1 MLFDNFFNLFFI
13 DNFMDWYLIGYCSYL
28 CVILFGSS
36 TGKNTYYFTATKR
49 CDILISI
56 DGRKV
61 NLWLDAKRV
70 SKAWYKKCQNNT
82 AHELI
87 NTGTL
92 AHKCNASIHH
102 DFSYRT
108 SYQFIYRKHR
118 WIVPCKGYCRLHVV
132 NSLF

>member
-1 MLFDNFFNLFFI
+1 
-13 DNFMDWYLIGYCSYL
+13 MDWYLIDWLLLLSQ

-36 TGKNTYYFTATKR
+36 PGKNTYYFTATKR

-108 SYQFIYRKHR
+108 SYQFIENTGELYLVK
-118 WIVPCKGYCRLHVV
+118 VTVGYTLLIYYF
-132 NSLF
+132 NTIMIF